1 MPHRMIE
8 SPWPLHEYDPE
19 PGIIESGRLNA
30 DDRLPERMVAT
41 FFGEVAEWA
50 AGQPETELLLTTMWE
65 DGPVRFYRTKVEDR
79 ETGFFH
85 CPVGGPKAG
94 SVLDFAIEHGV
105 REIIACGGCGVLDR
119 DLAVGHILVPHAAI
133 RDEGMSYH
141 YLPPSREVS
150 VDPLLMDRI
159 VGVLE
164 RRHVPHLVTKT
175 WTTDAPYRET
185 RAKMER
191 RRAEGCLAVEMEC
204 ASLAAVAQF
213 KQARFAQLLYSGD
226 NLGGDTYDDRRWQS
240 RTEVRRA
247 LFTLAL
253 HASVAD

>member
-1 MPHRMIE
+1 MPHQMIE
-8 SPWPLHEYDPE
+8 SQWPLHEFDPE
-19 PGIIESGRLNA
+19 PGIIASGRLDA
-30 DDRLPERMVAT
+30 DARLPERMVAT
-41 FFGEVAEWA
+41 FFGEVAAWA
-50 AGQPETELLLTTMWE
+50 AEQPHTELLLSTQWE
-65 DGPVRFYRTKVEDR
+65 DGAVRFYRTLLEGR

-94 SVLDFAIEHGV
+94 SVLDFAIEHGA
-105 REIIACGGCGVLDR
+105 REIVACGGCGVLDR
-119 DLAVGHILVPHAAI
+119 ELAVGHILVPRAAI

-141 YLPPSREVS
+141 YLPPSREVA
-150 VDPLLMDRI
+150 VDPLLMGRI
-159 VGVLE
+159 VTVLE
-164 RRHVPHLVTKT
+164 RRNVPHLVTKT

-191 RRAEGCLAVEMEC
+191 RRGEGCLAVEMEC

-226 NLGGDTYDDRRWQS
+226 NLDGDSYDDRRWQS

-253 HASVAD
+253 HASVAE